1 MAFPAQIDVGAAQ
14 VDAEIFAFP
23 GAGLRTSGK
32 LPTVTILYSAD
43 ASVAVEIYLAPA
55 GGAAADANR
64 IYLVND
70 TLASAARFCYPVWIT
85 AAGVVW
91 RLFINKATTGG
102 AGTAFVRIEW
112 DAGGE
117 GR

>member
-14 VDAEIFAFP
+14 VDVEIFAFP
-23 GAGLRTSGK
+23 GAGARLAGA
-32 LPTVTILYSAD
+32 LPTVSIYYSAD
-43 ASVAVEIYLAPA
+43 TSVAVQLYLAPA
-55 GGAAADANR
+55 GGAATDANR

-70 TLASAARFCYPVWIT
+70 SLASAARFCYPVWIT
-85 AAGVVW
+85 TAGAAW
-91 RLFINKATTGG
+91 RLFVDKPTTGG